1 VIEIDEEIAVP
12 APPEHVWQVI
22 SDPAEVVSC
31 LQGAELGAAHDD
43 GSFDGSLVVRFSAVR
58 VRFGARVALD
68 LDEAERQG
76 RLSARGRDGQG
87 ATRFNAHAN
96 FRLSEDHAAG
106 VTRVQV
112 VGNVTLAGKLASL
125 IEAGAGAVIARMTRD
140 FTDELA
146 RRCAD
151 HTTPTAAVQ
160 MAVMTATPLPS
171 RPSPTSPVSPPA
183 AAGSRDAA
191 VRRSPWSRVRAW
203 WLRITHKRAIEESG
217 VPGGTAE

>member
-1 VIEIDEEIAVP
+1 VIEINEELIVP
-12 APPEHVWQVI
+12 ASPERVWKVI

-31 LQGAELGAAHDD
+31 INGAELGELHDD
-43 GSFDGSLVVRFSAVR
+43 GSFDGSLVVKFSAVR

-68 LDEAERQG
+68 LDEPERQG

-96 FRLSEDHAAG
+96 FRLTEDRPAG

-112 VGNVTLAGKLASL
+112 AGEVKLAGKLATL
-125 IEAGAGAVIARMTRD
+125 IEAGAGAVVGRMTRD

-151 HTTPTAAVQ
+151 PTAPTTT
-160 MAVMTATPLPS
+160 TATTLPS
-171 RPSPTSPVSPPA
+171 LPST
-183 AAGSRDAA
+183 AGH
-191 VRRSPWSRVRAW
+191 RSLWARVHAW
-203 WLRITHKRAIEESG
+203 WLRIVHKREIEESG
-217 VPGGTAE
+217 VPSGKTE